1 MYQPFNS
8 ASVFLVQT
16 LFNLYLFILLLR
28 MILQWQ
34 CADYYNPIVQLTVR
48 LTDPLVRPLR
58 KILPRLGWLDLATI
72 LILLLVTCIKITLL
86 FWLDTG
92 GVIYPVGLAIWVV
105 GDLLSQLLN
114 LYFFVILFR
123 VIISWVSPNPYNPAV
138 AILTLISE
146 PILRP
151 FRRVIPMVAGFD
163 LTPILAIIFLKTID
177 ILLTVP
183 LIQQGMMRA

>member
-1 MYQPFNS
+1 MYQPFNN

-16 LFNLYLFILLLR
+16 LFNLYLFVLFLR

-34 CADYYNPIVQLTVR
+34 RADYYNPIVQLTVR

-58 KILPRLGWLDLATI
+58 KILPRLGWLDLAI
-72 LILLLVTCIKITLL
+72 MLILLLVTCIKISLL

-92 GVIYPVGLAIWVV
+92 GVIYPVGLVIWVV

-146 PILRP
+146 PVLRP

-163 LTPILAIIFLKTID
+163 LTPILAIIVLKTVD
-177 ILLTVP
+177 ILVTVP